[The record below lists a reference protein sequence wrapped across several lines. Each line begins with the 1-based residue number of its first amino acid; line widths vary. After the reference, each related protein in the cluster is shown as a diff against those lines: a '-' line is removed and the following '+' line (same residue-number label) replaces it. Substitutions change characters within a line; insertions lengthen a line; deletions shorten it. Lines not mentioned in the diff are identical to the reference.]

1 MQIYDYDKDVIKN
14 NLTIEQVRDL
24 IAELGG
30 EPQVNGDVILCK
42 TICHGGN
49 SHKLYYYDNTKL
61 FRCYTGCSEPTFDI
75 FELVRK
81 VKSKEIRVVEVKT
94 REGLQ
99 LAKSDEMVLPQAIQY
114 VAQYFG
120 YAPSERIDETP
131 TSIDADL
138 QYLENYDRI
147 NNISLETK
155 IVELKTYDG
164 SFLKNLPRPR
174 IEPWIKDG
182 ISQEIMDFYEICYD
196 PKNCGIVIPHRDV
209 NGRLIGIRERT
220 LIKENA
226 ELYGKYRPMKL
237 NKQMYNHPLSFAL
250 YGLYQN
256 QENIKRVKKAFV
268 FESEKSVL
276 QYATM
281 FGQENNIAV
290 AICGSSFIQYQ
301 AWLLINMGIQEIIV
315 GLDKQY
321 QELNDDEHK
330 KLVRNL
336 KGIHN
341 KYGQFVT
348 ISYLFDKENL
358 LSYKASPTDEGKE
371 KFLQLYNNRVNL
383 Y

>member
-1 MQIYDYDKDVIKN
+1 MQIYDYDKDAIKN

-30 EPQVNGDVILCK
+30 EPQLQHEVLLCK
-42 TICHGGN
+42 TICHGGD

-61 FRCYTGCSEPTFDI
+61 CHCYTGCAEPTFDI

-81 VKSKEIRVVEVKT
+81 VKS
-94 REGLQ
+94 RELDCDYQ
-99 LAKSDEMVLPQAIQY
+99 LPQAIQY

-120 YAPSERIDETP
+120 YAPSEKIDETP

-147 NNISLETK
+147 SNISLETK

-164 SFLKNLPRPR
+164 SFLKNLPHPR

-196 PKNCGIVIPHRDV
+196 PKNCGIVIPHRDID
-209 NGRLIGIRERT
+209 GRLIGIRERT

-226 ELYGKYRPMKL
+226 DLYGKYRPMKL

-301 AWLLINMGIQEIIV
+301 AWLLINMGVQEIIV

-371 KFLQLYNNRVNL
+371 KFLQLYKNRVNL

>member
-1 MQIYDYDKDVIKN
+1 MQIYDYDKDAIKN

-30 EPQVNGDVILCK
+30 EPQLQHEVLLCK
-42 TICHGGN
+42 TICHGGD

-61 FRCYTGCSEPTFDI
+61 CRCYTGCAEPTFDI

-81 VKSKEIRVVEVKT
+81 VKS
-94 REGLQ
+94 RELDCDYQ
-99 LAKSDEMVLPQAIQY
+99 LPQAIQY

-120 YAPSERIDETP
+120 YSPSEKIDETP

-147 NNISLETK
+147 SNISLETK
-155 IVELKTYDG
+155 IVELKEYDG
-164 SFLKNLPRPR
+164 KFLKNLPRPR

-290 AICGSSFIQYQ
+290 GICGSTFIQYQ
-301 AWLLINMGIQEIIV
+301 AWLLINIGVQEIIV

>member
-1 MQIYDYDKDVIKN
+1 MQIYDYDKDAIKN

-30 EPQVNGDVILCK
+30 EPQLQHEVLLCK
-42 TICHGGN
+42 TICHGGD

-61 FRCYTGCSEPTFDI
+61 CRCYTGCAEPTFDI

-81 VKSKEIRVVEVKT
+81 VKS
-94 REGLQ
+94 RELDCDYQ
-99 LAKSDEMVLPQAIQY
+99 LPQAIQY

-120 YAPSERIDETP
+120 YAPSEREDETL

-147 NNISLETK
+147 SNISLETK
-155 IVELKTYDG
+155 IVELKEYDG
-164 SFLKNLPRPR
+164 SFLKNLPHPR

-182 ISQEIMDFYEICYD
+182 ISQEVMDFYEICYD

-301 AWLLINMGIQEIIV
+301 AWLLINMGVQEIIV

-371 KFLQLYNNRVNL
+371 KFLQLYKNRVNL

>member
-1 MQIYDYDKDVIKN
+1 MQIYDYDKDAIKN

-30 EPQVNGDVILCK
+30 EPQLQHEVLLCK
-42 TICHGGN
+42 TICHGGD

-61 FRCYTGCSEPTFDI
+61 CRCYTGCAEPTFDI

-81 VKSKEIRVVEVKT
+81 VKS
-94 REGLQ
+94 RELDCDYQ
-99 LAKSDEMVLPQAIQY
+99 LPQAIQY

-120 YAPSERIDETP
+120 YTPSERVDETP

-147 NNISLETK
+147 SNISLETK
-155 IVELKTYDG
+155 IVELKEYDG
-164 SFLKNLPRPR
+164 KFLKNLPRPR

-182 ISQEIMDFYEICYD
+182 ISQEVMNFYEICYD

-301 AWLLINMGIQEIIV
+301 AWLLINMGVQEIIV

-371 KFLQLYNNRVNL
+371 KFLQLYKNRVNL

>member
-1 MQIYDYDKDVIKN
+1 MQIYDYDKDAIKN

-30 EPQVNGDVILCK
+30 EPQLQHEVLLCK
-42 TICHGGN
+42 TICHGGD

-61 FRCYTGCSEPTFDI
+61 CRCYTGCTEPTFDI

-81 VKSKEIRVVEVKT
+81 VKS
-94 REGLQ
+94 RELDCDYQ
-99 LAKSDEMVLPQAIQY
+99 LPQAIQY

-120 YAPSERIDETP
+120 YTPSERIDETP

-138 QYLENYDRI
+138 QYLKNYDRI

-155 IVELKTYDG
+155 IVELKEYDG
-164 SFLKNLPRPR
+164 KFLKNLPRPR

-196 PKNCGIVIPHRDV
+196 PKNCGIVIPHRDI

-301 AWLLINMGIQEIIV
+301 AWLLINMGVQEIIV

>member
-1 MQIYDYDKDVIKN
+1 MIVYDYDKDAIKN

-30 EPQVNGDVILCK
+30 EPQLQHEVLLCK
-42 TICHGGN
+42 TICHDGD

-61 FRCYTGCSEPTFDI
+61 CRCYTGCAEPTFDI

-81 VKSKEIRVVEVKT
+81 VKS
-94 REGLQ
+94 RELDCDYQ
-99 LAKSDEMVLPQAIQY
+99 LPQAIQY

-120 YAPSERIDETP
+120 YAPSEKIDETS

-147 NNISLETK
+147 SNISLETK
-155 IVELKTYDG
+155 IVELKEYDG
-164 SFLKNLPRPR
+164 KFLKNLPRPR

-226 ELYGKYRPMKL
+226 DLYGKYRPMKL

-256 QENIKRVKKAFV
+256 QEN
-268 FESEKSVL
+268 
-276 QYATM
+276 
-281 FGQENNIAV
+281 NIAV

-301 AWLLINMGIQEIIV
+301 AWLLINMGVQEIIV

-371 KFLQLYNNRVNL
+371 KFLQLYKNRVNL

>member
-1 MQIYDYDKDVIKN
+1 MQIYDYDKDAIKN

-30 EPQVNGDVILCK
+30 EPQLQHEVLLCK
-42 TICHGGN
+42 TICHDGD

-61 FRCYTGCSEPTFDI
+61 CRCYTGCAEPTFDI

-81 VKSKEIRVVEVKT
+81 VKS
-94 REGLQ
+94 RELDCDYQ
-99 LAKSDEMVLPQAIQY
+99 LPQAIQY

-120 YAPSERIDETP
+120 YTPSEKIDETP

-155 IVELKTYDG
+155 IVELKEYDG
-164 SFLKNLPRPR
+164 KFLKNLPRPR

-182 ISQEIMDFYEICYD
+182 ISQEVMNFYEICYD

-301 AWLLINMGIQEIIV
+301 AWLLINMGVQEIIV

>member
-1 MQIYDYDKDVIKN
+1 MQIYDYDKDAIKN

-30 EPQVNGDVILCK
+30 EPQLQHEVLLCK
-42 TICHGGN
+42 TICHDGD

-61 FRCYTGCSEPTFDI
+61 CRCYTGCAEPTFDI

-81 VKSKEIRVVEVKT
+81 VKS
-94 REGLQ
+94 RELNCDYQ
-99 LAKSDEMVLPQAIQY
+99 LPQAIQY

-120 YAPSERIDETP
+120 YAPSEKTDETP

-147 NNISLETK
+147 SNISLETK
-155 IVELKTYDG
+155 IVELKEYDG
-164 SFLKNLPRPR
+164 KFLKNLPRPR

-226 ELYGKYRPMKL
+226 DLYGKYRPMKL

-290 AICGSSFIQYQ
+290 GICGSTFIQYQ
-301 AWLLINMGIQEIIV
+301 AWLLINMGVQEIIV

-358 LSYKASPTDEGKE
+358 LSYNASPTDEGKE
-371 KFLQLYNNRVNL
+371 KFLQLYKNRVNL

>member
-1 MQIYDYDKDVIKN
+1 MQIYDYDKDAIKN

-30 EPQVNGDVILCK
+30 EPQLQHEVLLCK
-42 TICHGGN
+42 TICHGGD

-61 FRCYTGCSEPTFDI
+61 CRCYTGCAEPTFDI

-81 VKSKEIRVVEVKT
+81 VKS
-94 REGLQ
+94 RELDCDYQ
-99 LAKSDEMVLPQAIQY
+99 LPQAIQY

-120 YAPSERIDETP
+120 YASSEKINETP

-155 IVELKTYDG
+155 IVELKEYDG
-164 SFLKNLPRPR
+164 KFLKNLPRPK

-301 AWLLINMGIQEIIV
+301 AWLLINMGVQEIIV

-371 KFLQLYNNRVNL
+371 KFLQLYKNRVNL

>member
-30 EPQVNGDVILCK
+30 EPQLQHEVLLCK
-42 TICHGGN
+42 TICHGGD

-61 FRCYTGCSEPTFDI
+61 CRCYTGCAEPTFDI

-81 VKSKEIRVVEVKT
+81 VKS
-94 REGLQ
+94 RELDCDYQ
-99 LAKSDEMVLPQAIQY
+99 LPQAIQY
-114 VAQYFG
+114 VAQYFD

-155 IVELKTYDG
+155 IVELKEYDG
-164 SFLKNLPRPR
+164 KFLKNLPHPR

-182 ISQEIMDFYEICYD
+182 ISQKIMDFYEICYD

-290 AICGSSFIQYQ
+290 GICGSTFIQYQ
-301 AWLLINMGIQEIIV
+301 AWLLINMGVKEIIV

-371 KFLQLYNNRVNL
+371 KFLQLYKNRVNL

>member
-1 MQIYDYDKDVIKN
+1 MQIYDYDKDAIKN

-30 EPQVNGDVILCK
+30 EPQLQHEVLLCK
-42 TICHGGN
+42 TICHGGD

-61 FRCYTGCSEPTFDI
+61 CRCYTGCAEPTFDI

-81 VKSKEIRVVEVKT
+81 VKS
-94 REGLQ
+94 RELDCDYQ
-99 LAKSDEMVLPQAIQY
+99 LPQAIQY

-120 YAPSERIDETP
+120 FSPLSNDFNSNELKLEDFE
-131 TSIDADL
+131 
-138 QYLENYDRI
+138 YLENYDRI
-147 NNISLETK
+147 SNISLETK
-155 IVELKTYDG
+155 IVELKEYDG
-164 SFLKNLPRPR
+164 KFLKNLPRPR

-196 PKNCGIVIPHRDV
+196 PKNCGIVIPHRDI

-256 QENIKRVKKAFV
+256 QENIKRAKKAFV

-301 AWLLINMGIQEIIV
+301 AWLLINMGVQEIIV

-371 KFLQLYNNRVNL
+371 KFLQLYKNRVNL